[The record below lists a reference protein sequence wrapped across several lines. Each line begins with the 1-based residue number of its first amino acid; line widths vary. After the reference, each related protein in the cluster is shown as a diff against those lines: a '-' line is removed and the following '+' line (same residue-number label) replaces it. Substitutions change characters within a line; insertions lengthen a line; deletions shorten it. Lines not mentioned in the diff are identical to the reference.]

1 MQSFPDMQSL
11 TDKQRQ
17 IFEVIR
23 ANIEQRGHA
32 PTIREIGAQVGLSSS
47 CTVKKHLDSLEAKG
61 FLRRDRYKRSLDLM
75 EGGERLTMGRSVC
88 VPLVGRVAGGAPI
101 LAEQS
106 QSPEMLPIP
115 VALLRRSDQSGRNLF
130 ALEVYGNSM
139 RDAGIGDGDIVVARR
154 QNTATDGDIVVA
166 LLGEEATVKTFYREA
181 DGVRLQPEN
190 PDYEPIFAADVTIM
204 GRVAMAIKRF

>member
-1 MQSFPDMQSL
+1 MQSL
-11 TDKQRQ
+11 TEKQRQ
-17 IFEVIR
+17 ILEVVR
-23 ANIEQRGHA
+23 THIEQRGHA
-32 PTIREIGAQVGLSSS
+32 PTVREIGAQVSLSSS

-75 EGGERLTMGRSVC
+75 EGGERLTMGRAVC
-88 VPLVGRVAGGAPI
+88 VPLLGRVAGGTPI

-115 VALLRRSDQSGRNLF
+115 ASLLRRGDQGGRNLF
-130 ALEVYGNSM
+130 ALEVYGDSM
-139 RDAGIGDGDIVVARR
+139 RDAGIGDGDIVIARK
-154 QNTATDGDIVVA
+154 QNTAGDGDIVVA

-181 DGVRLQPEN
+181 GGVRLQPEN

-204 GRVAMAIKRF
+204 GKVAMAIKRFS

>member
-1 MQSFPDMQSL
+1 MRRPC
-11 TDKQRQ
+11 
-17 IFEVIR
+17 
-23 ANIEQRGHA
+23 GHA
-32 PTIREIGAQVGLSSS
+32 PTVREIGAQVSLSSS

-88 VPLVGRVAGGAPI
+88 VPLLGRVAGGAPI

-106 QSPEMLPIP
+106 HSPEMLPIP
-115 VALLRRSDQSGRNLF
+115 ASLLRRGDQSGRDLF
-130 ALEVYGNSM
+130 ALEVYGDSM

-154 QNTATDGDIVVA
+154 QSTAGDGDIVVA
-166 LLGEEATVKTFYREA
+166 LLGEEATVKTFYREV

-204 GRVAMAIKRF
+204 GKVAMAIKRF

>member
-1 MQSFPDMQSL
+1 MQSL
-11 TDKQRQ
+11 TEKQRQ
-17 IFEVIR
+17 ILEVIR
-23 ANIEQRGHA
+23 THIEQRGHA
-32 PTIREIGAQVGLSSS
+32 PTVREIGAQVSLSSS

-106 QSPEMLPIP
+106 HSPEMLPIP
-115 VALLRRSDQSGRNLF
+115 VSLLRRGDQSGRNLF

-154 QNTATDGDIVVA
+154 QNTAGDGDIVVA

-204 GRVAMAIKRF
+204 GKVAMAIKRF

>member
-1 MQSFPDMQSL
+1 MQSL
-11 TDKQRQ
+11 TEKQRQ
-17 IFEVIR
+17 ILEVVR
-23 ANIEQRGHA
+23 THIEQRGHA
-32 PTIREIGAQVGLSSS
+32 PTVREIGAQVSLSSS

-88 VPLVGRVAGGAPI
+88 VPLLGRVAGGAPI

-106 QSPEMLPIP
+106 HSPEMLPIP
-115 VALLRRSDQSGRNLF
+115 ASLLRRGDQSGRDLF
-130 ALEVYGNSM
+130 ALEVYGDSM

-154 QNTATDGDIVVA
+154 QSTAGDGDIVVA
-166 LLGEEATVKTFYREA
+166 LLGEEATVKTFYREV

-204 GRVAMAIKRF
+204 GKVAMAIKRF

>member
-1 MQSFPDMQSL
+1 MQSL
-11 TDKQRQ
+11 TEKQRQ
-17 IFEVIR
+17 ILEVIR
-23 ANIEQRGHA
+23 THIEQRGHA
-32 PTIREIGAQVGLSSS
+32 PTIREIGTQVSLSSS

-88 VPLVGRVAGGAPI
+88 VPLVGRVAGGVPI

-106 QSPEMLPIP
+106 HSPEMLPIP
-115 VALLRRSDQSGRNLF
+115 VSLLRRGDQGGRNLF

-139 RDAGIGDGDIVVARR
+139 RDAGIGDGDIVIARR
-154 QNTATDGDIVVA
+154 QNTAGDGDIVVA
-166 LLGEEATVKTFYREA
+166 LLGDEATVKTFYREA

-204 GRVAMAIKRF
+204 GKVAMAIKRF

>member
-1 MQSFPDMQSL
+1 MQSL
-11 TDKQRQ
+11 TEKQRQ
-17 IFEVIR
+17 ILEVVR
-23 ANIEQRGHA
+23 THIEQRGHA
-32 PTIREIGAQVGLSSS
+32 PTVREIGAQVSLSSS

-75 EGGERLTMGRSVC
+75 EGGERVTMGRSVC
-88 VPLVGRVAGGAPI
+88 VPLVGRVAGGIPI

-106 QSPEMLPIP
+106 HSPEMLPIP
-115 VALLRRSDQSGRNLF
+115 VSLLRRGDQSGRDLF

-139 RDAGIGDGDIVVARR
+139 RDAGIGDGDIVIARK
-154 QNTATDGDIVVA
+154 QNTAGDGDIVVA

-204 GRVAMAIKRF
+204 GKVAMAIKRF

>member
-1 MQSFPDMQSL
+1 MQSL
-11 TDKQRQ
+11 TEKQRQ
-17 IFEVIR
+17 ILEVIR
-23 ANIEQRGHA
+23 THIEQRGHA
-32 PTIREIGAQVGLSSS
+32 PTVREIGAQVSLSSS
-47 CTVKKHLDSLEAKG
+47 CTVKKHLDSLETKG

-106 QSPEMLPIP
+106 HSPEMLPVP
-115 VALLRRSDQSGRNLF
+115 VSLLRRGDQSGRNLF

-139 RDAGIGDGDIVVARR
+139 RDAGIGDGDIVIARK
-154 QNTATDGDIVVA
+154 QNTASDGDIVVA
-166 LLGEEATVKTFYREA
+166 LIGEEATVKTFFREA

-190 PDYEPIFAADVTIM
+190 PDYEPIFADDVTIM
-204 GRVAMAIKRF
+204 GKVAMAIKRF